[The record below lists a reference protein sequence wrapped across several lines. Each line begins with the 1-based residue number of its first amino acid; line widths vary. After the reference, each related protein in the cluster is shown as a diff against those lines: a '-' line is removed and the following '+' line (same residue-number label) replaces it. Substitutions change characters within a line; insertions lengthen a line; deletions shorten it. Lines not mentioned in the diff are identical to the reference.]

1 MPFAGSLLRAAEE
14 ADESALGPNALNAAR
29 GDGSD
34 SREDRRN
41 QRRKVLQ
48 PIGCGVHDDDPEREP
63 RDWLLELDATV
74 HCDQDIVVAAHSAQ
88 EIAILDA
95 SPAASDHGINVVT
108 GELQGEIYGQVLVK
122 KDAHRP
128 G

>member
-1 MPFAGSLLRAAEE
+1 MRPARRGGGERKGAG
-14 ADESALGPNALNAAR
+14 ESALGPNALNLAR

-41 QRRKVLQ
+41 QRPEVPQ
-48 PIGCGVHDDDPEREP
+48 PIGCGMRDDDPEREP
-63 RDWLLELDATV
+63 RDWLLGLE
-74 HCDQDIVVAAHSAQ
+74 AA
-88 EIAILDA
+88 
-95 SPAASDHGINVVT
+95 PAASDHGINVVA

-128 G
+128 GASRGPGRVRRWPV